1 METPQAPAA
10 TATQPAPPKQP
21 SAQSPAA
28 VTPFAA
34 APAAAAPPRSTPPAA
49 LDTAYTEAPAPQ
61 SRAAPADEET
71 AAPISTSATQQSS
84 LPVAWQQA
92 GLTERPRDPPAPA
105 PAVTPPTTDQAPVSP
120 HPADQPPSS
129 ALPEQK
135 KRPASELRDPSLEG
149 LLEAH
154 ACPAK
159 RHDSKKTNLC
169 AQLGIEASQQGLGR
183 IGGKLAGHIG
193 ENRYV
198 AGLAEDGR
206 SKCQSILCRAYLA
219 PGEPRIGKRAPSCGT
234 ATRARRSGTTS
245 SASSRPSDVLAK
257 SPKTIT
263 SVADLEGFES
273 LLPADQ
279 QKVRDLIVQHNEE
292 RGQRTPAAR
301 RAEKKT
307 RPPKKVGRAAT
318 KKSLDE
324 PKLLPPPRR
333 SGRTAPRSYD
343 DKAWEERSPSPPEE
357 GASLLLGLCAAE
369 SPAES
374 DSDSECSVSRAEASV
389 ADAVASLAAARAPQ
403 PALKLPPATLA
414 AAEEPR
420 PTRPRRRSAAYA
432 GADPAR
438 AARAG
443 AAAFEQAFAAIAARG
458 DLLFDSAPSGGS
470 SVAESSAAS

>member
-1 METPQAPAA
+1 MDRPPAPAKA
-10 TATQPAPPKQP
+10 TAPPLPAPLAAQPA
-21 SAQSPAA
+21 S
-28 VTPFAA
+28 VTPY
-34 APAAAAPPRSTPPAA
+34 AAAAAAAPRSTPPAA

-61 SRAAPADEET
+61 SRAAPADEEA

-159 RHDSKKTNLC
+159 RQDSKKTNLC

-219 PGEPRIGKRAPSCGT
+219 PGEPRIGKRAPSVRHGHSRKTKWYHIECIF
-234 ATRARRSGTTS
+234 ASFRRTCK
-245 SASSRPSDVLAK
+245 K
-257 SPKTIT
+257 SKTIT

-301 RAEKKT
+301 RAKP
-307 RPPKKVGRAAT
+307 RPPKKVAT
-318 KKSLDE
+318 KKRLDE
-324 PKLLPPPRR
+324 PRLLPPPRR

-374 DSDSECSVSRAEASV
+374 DSEDSECSVSRAEASV
-389 ADAVASLAAARAPQ
+389 ADAVSTLAAARAPQ

-414 AAEEPR
+414 AAGRAAADAAEAAVL
-420 PTRPRRRSAAYA
+420 AAYA
-432 GADPAR
+432 GADPSR

-443 AAAFEQAFAAIAARG
+443 AAAFEQAFSAIAARG

>member
-1 METPQAPAA
+1 MDRPPAPAMA
-10 TATQPAPPKQP
+10 TAPPLPAPLAAQPA
-21 SAQSPAA
+21 S
-28 VTPFAA
+28 VTPY
-34 APAAAAPPRSTPPAA
+34 AAAAAAAPRSTPPAA

-61 SRAAPADEET
+61 SRAAPADEEA

-105 PAVTPPTTDQAPVSP
+105 PAVTPPTTDQAPMSP

-219 PGEPRIGKRAPSCGT
+219 PGEPRIGKRAPSVRHGHSRKTKWYHIECIL
-234 ATRARRSGTTS
+234 ASFRRTCK
-245 SASSRPSDVLAK
+245 K
-257 SPKTIT
+257 SKTIT

-301 RAEKKT
+301 RAKP
-307 RPPKKVGRAAT
+307 RPPKKVAT
-318 KKSLDE
+318 KKRLDE
-324 PKLLPPPRR
+324 PRLLPPPRR

-374 DSDSECSVSRAEASV
+374 DSEDSECSVSRAEASV

-414 AAEEPR
+414 AAGRAAADAAEAAVL
-420 PTRPRRRSAAYA
+420 AAYA

-458 DLLFDSAPSGGS
+458 DLLFEPVSGGS
-470 SVAESSAAS
+470 SVADSSS

>member
-1 METPQAPAA
+1 METPNNAPA
-10 TATQPAPPKQP
+10 TAPAPPALLTQP
-21 SAQSPAA
+21 SEPLAS

-34 APAAAAPPRSTPPAA
+34 AAPRSTPPAA
-49 LDTAYTEAPAPQ
+49 LDTTYNE
-61 SRAAPADEET
+61 
-71 AAPISTSATQQSS
+71 ATQQSS

-219 PGEPRIGKRAPSCGT
+219 PGEPRIGKRAPSVRHGHSRKTKWYHIECIF
-234 ATRARRSGTTS
+234 ASFRRTCK
-245 SASSRPSDVLAK
+245 K
-257 SPKTIT
+257 SKTIT

-301 RAEKKT
+301 RAKP
-307 RPPKKVGRAAT
+307 RPPKKVAT
-318 KKSLDE
+318 KKRLDE
-324 PKLLPPPRR
+324 PRLLPPPRR

-374 DSDSECSVSRAEASV
+374 DSEDSECSVSRAEASV

-414 AAEEPR
+414 AAGRAAADAAEAAVL
-420 PTRPRRRSAAYA
+420 AAYA

>member
-34 APAAAAPPRSTPPAA
+34 APAAAAPARSTPPAA
-49 LDTAYTEAPAPQ
+49 LDTTYTE
-61 SRAAPADEET
+61 
-71 AAPISTSATQQSS
+71 ATQQSS

-105 PAVTPPTTDQAPVSP
+105 PAVTPPTTDQAPMSP

-169 AQLGIEASQQGLGR
+169 AQLGIEASQQSLGR
-183 IGGKLAGHIG
+183 VGGKLAGHIG

-219 PGEPRIGKRAPSCGT
+219 PGEPRIGKRAPSVRHGHSRKTKWYHIECIF
-234 ATRARRSGTTS
+234 ASFRRTCK
-245 SASSRPSDVLAK
+245 K
-257 SPKTIT
+257 SKTIT

-273 LLPADQ
+273 LLPSDQ

-318 KKSLDE
+318 KKLGPE
-324 PKLLPPPRR
+324 LPPPRR

-374 DSDSECSVSRAEASV
+374 DSESECSVSRAEASV

-414 AAEEPR
+414 GAGRAAADAAEAAVL
-420 PTRPRRRSAAYA
+420 AAYA

-443 AAAFEQAFAAIAARG
+443 AAAFEAAFSAIAARG
-458 DLLFDSAPSGGS
+458 DLLFDGAPSGGS

>member
-1 METPQAPAA
+1 
-10 TATQPAPPKQP
+10 
-21 SAQSPAA
+21 

-34 APAAAAPPRSTPPAA
+34 APRSTPPAA

-61 SRAAPADEET
+61 SRAAPAD
-71 AAPISTSATQQSS
+71 TSATQQSS

-105 PAVTPPTTDQAPVSP
+105 PAVTPPITDQAPMSP
-120 HPADQPPSS
+120 HPADRPPEG
-129 ALPEQK
+129 LPEQK

-169 AQLGIEASQQGLGR
+169 AQLGIEASQQSLGR
-183 IGGKLAGHIG
+183 VGGKLAGHIG

-219 PGEPRIGKRAPSCGT
+219 PGEPRIGKRAPSVRHGHSRKTKWYHIECIF
-234 ATRARRSGTTS
+234 ASFRRTCK
-245 SASSRPSDVLAK
+245 K
-257 SPKTIT
+257 SKTIT

-273 LLPADQ
+273 LLPSDQ

-324 PKLLPPPRR
+324 PRLLPPPRR

-357 GASLLLGLCAAE
+357 GASLLLGLCA

-374 DSDSECSVSRAEASV
+374 DSESECSVSRAEASV

-403 PALKLPPATLA
+403 PSIKLPPATLA
-414 AAEEPR
+414 AAGRAAADAAEAAVL
-420 PTRPRRRSAAYA
+420 AAYA

-443 AAAFEQAFAAIAARG
+443 AAAFEAAFSAIAARG
-458 DLLFDSAPSGGS
+458 DLLFDGAPSGGS
-470 SVAESSAAS
+470 SVAS

>member
-1 METPQAPAA
+1 MDRPPAPA
-10 TATQPAPPKQP
+10 TATAPPLPAPLAAQPA
-21 SAQSPAA
+21 S
-28 VTPFAA
+28 VTPY
-34 APAAAAPPRSTPPAA
+34 AAAAAAASRSTPPVA
-49 LDTAYTEAPAPQ
+49 LDTAYTEVPAPQ
-61 SRAAPADEET
+61 SRAAPADEEA

-105 PAVTPPTTDQAPVSP
+105 PAVTPPIVDQAPMSP

-169 AQLGIEASQQGLGR
+169 AQLGIEASQQSLGR
-183 IGGKLAGHIG
+183 VGGKLAGHIG

-219 PGEPRIGKRAPSCGT
+219 PGEPRIGKRAPSVRHGHSRKTKWYHIECIF
-234 ATRARRSGTTS
+234 ASFRRTCK
-245 SASSRPSDVLAK
+245 K
-257 SPKTIT
+257 SKTIT

-273 LLPADQ
+273 LLPSDQ

-318 KKSLDE
+318 KKLGPE
-324 PKLLPPPRR
+324 LPPPRR

-357 GASLLLGLCAAE
+357 GASLLLGLCA

-414 AAEEPR
+414 AAGRAAADAAEAAVL
-420 PTRPRRRSAAYA
+420 AAYA

-443 AAAFEQAFAAIAARG
+443 AAAFEQAFSAIAARG
-458 DLLFDSAPSGGS
+458 DLLFDGAPSGGS
-470 SVAESSAAS
+470 SVADSSS

>member
-1 METPQAPAA
+1 MDRPPASA
-10 TATQPAPPKQP
+10 TATAPPLPAPLAAQPA
-21 SAQSPAA
+21 S
-28 VTPFAA
+28 VTPY
-34 APAAAAPPRSTPPAA
+34 AAAAAAAPRSTPPAA

-61 SRAAPADEET
+61 SRAAPADEEA

-169 AQLGIEASQQGLGR
+169 AQLGIEASQQSLGR
-183 IGGKLAGHIG
+183 VGGKLAGHIG

-219 PGEPRIGKRAPSCGT
+219 PGEPRIGKRAPSVRHGHSRKTKWYHIECIF
-234 ATRARRSGTTS
+234 ASFRRTCK
-245 SASSRPSDVLAK
+245 K
-257 SPKTIT
+257 SKTIT

-273 LLPADQ
+273 LLPSDQ
-279 QKVRDLIVQHNEE
+279 QKVRDLIVQHNDE

-301 RAEKKT
+301 RAKP
-307 RPPKKVGRAAT
+307 RPPKKVGQAAT

-324 PKLLPPPRR
+324 PRLLPPPRR

-374 DSDSECSVSRAEASV
+374 DSEDSECSVSRAEASV

-414 AAEEPR
+414 AAGRAAADAAEAAVL
-420 PTRPRRRSAAYA
+420 AAYA

-443 AAAFEQAFAAIAARG
+443 AAAFEQAFSAIAARG
-458 DLLFDSAPSGGS
+458 DLLFDGAPSGGS
-470 SVAESSAAS
+470 SVADSSS

>member
-1 METPQAPAA
+1 M
-10 TATQPAPPKQP
+10 
-21 SAQSPAA
+21 
-28 VTPFAA
+28 
-34 APAAAAPPRSTPPAA
+34 
-49 LDTAYTEAPAPQ
+49 
-61 SRAAPADEET
+61 
-71 AAPISTSATQQSS
+71 
-84 LPVAWQQA
+84 
-92 GLTERPRDPPAPA
+92 
-105 PAVTPPTTDQAPVSP
+105 
-120 HPADQPPSS
+120 
-129 ALPEQK
+129 
-135 KRPASELRDPSLEG
+135 RDPSLEG

-159 RHDSKKTNLC
+159 RQDSKKTNVC

-219 PGEPRIGKRAPSCGT
+219 PGEPRIGKRAPSVRHGHSRKTKWYHIECIF
-234 ATRARRSGTTS
+234 ASFRRTCK
-245 SASSRPSDVLAK
+245 K
-257 SPKTIT
+257 SKTIT

-301 RAEKKT
+301 RAKP
-307 RPPKKVGRAAT
+307 RPPKKVAT
-318 KKSLDE
+318 KKRLDE
-324 PKLLPPPRR
+324 PRLLPPPRR

-374 DSDSECSVSRAEASV
+374 DSEDSECSVSRAEASV

-414 AAEEPR
+414 AAGRAAADAAEAAVL
-420 PTRPRRRSAAYA
+420 AAYA

>member
-49 LDTAYTEAPAPQ
+49 LDTTYTE
-61 SRAAPADEET
+61 
-71 AAPISTSATQQSS
+71 ATQQSS

-105 PAVTPPTTDQAPVSP
+105 PAVTPPIVDQAPMSP

-169 AQLGIEASQQGLGR
+169 AQLGIEASQQSLGR
-183 IGGKLAGHIG
+183 VGGKLAGHIG

-219 PGEPRIGKRAPSCGT
+219 PGEPRIGKRAPSVRHGHSRKTKWYHIECIF
-234 ATRARRSGTTS
+234 ASFRRTCK
-245 SASSRPSDVLAK
+245 K
-257 SPKTIT
+257 SKTIT

-273 LLPADQ
+273 LLPSDQ

-357 GASLLLGLCAAE
+357 GASLLLGLCA
-369 SPAES
+369 SPVES
-374 DSDSECSVSRAEASV
+374 DSEDSDCSVSRAEASL
-389 ADAVASLAAARAPQ
+389 ADAVSTLAAARAPQ

-414 AAEEPR
+414 AAGRAAADAAEAAML
-420 PTRPRRRSAAYA
+420 AAYA
-432 GADPAR
+432 GADPSR

-443 AAAFEQAFAAIAARG
+443 AAAFEQAFSAIAARG
-458 DLLFDSAPSGGS
+458 DLLFDGAPSGGS

>member
-1 METPQAPAA
+1 MDRPPAPA
-10 TATQPAPPKQP
+10 TATAPPLPAPLAAQPA
-21 SAQSPAA
+21 S
-28 VTPFAA
+28 VTPY
-34 APAAAAPPRSTPPAA
+34 AAAAAAAPRSTPPAA

-61 SRAAPADEET
+61 SRAAPADEEA

-219 PGEPRIGKRAPSCGT
+219 PGEPRIGKRAPSVRHGHSRKTKWYHIECIF
-234 ATRARRSGTTS
+234 ASFRRTCK
-245 SASSRPSDVLAK
+245 K
-257 SPKTIT
+257 SKTIT

-301 RAEKKT
+301 RAKP
-307 RPPKKVGRAAT
+307 RPPKKVAT
-318 KKSLDE
+318 KKRLDE
-324 PKLLPPPRR
+324 PRLLPPPRR

-374 DSDSECSVSRAEASV
+374 DSEDSECSVSRAEASV

-414 AAEEPR
+414 AAGRAAADAAEAAVL
-420 PTRPRRRSAAYA
+420 AAYA
-432 GADPAR
+432 GADPSR

-443 AAAFEQAFAAIAARG
+443 AAAFEQAFSAIAARG

>member
-49 LDTAYTEAPAPQ
+49 LDTTYTE
-61 SRAAPADEET
+61 
-71 AAPISTSATQQSS
+71 ATQQSS

-105 PAVTPPTTDQAPVSP
+105 PAVTPPTTDQAPPMSP

-169 AQLGIEASQQGLGR
+169 AQLGIEASQQSLGR
-183 IGGKLAGHIG
+183 VGGKLAGHIG

-219 PGEPRIGKRAPSCGT
+219 PGEPRIGKRAPSVRHGHSRKTKWYHIECIF
-234 ATRARRSGTTS
+234 ASFRRTCK
-245 SASSRPSDVLAK
+245 K
-257 SPKTIT
+257 SKTIT

-273 LLPADQ
+273 LLPSDQ

-318 KKSLDE
+318 KKLGPE
-324 PKLLPPPRR
+324 LPPPRR

-357 GASLLLGLCAAE
+357 GASLLLGLCA

-414 AAEEPR
+414 AAGRAAADATEAAIL
-420 PTRPRRRSAAYA
+420 SAFA

-443 AAAFEQAFAAIAARG
+443 AAAFEQAFSAIAARG
-458 DLLFDSAPSGGS
+458 DLLFDSPSGGS
-470 SVAESSAAS
+470 SVADSSS

>member
-49 LDTAYTEAPAPQ
+49 LDTTYTE
-61 SRAAPADEET
+61 
-71 AAPISTSATQQSS
+71 ATQQSS

-169 AQLGIEASQQGLGR
+169 AQLGIEASQQSLGR
-183 IGGKLAGHIG
+183 VGGKLAGHIG

-219 PGEPRIGKRAPSCGT
+219 PGEPRIGKRAPSVRHGHSRKTKWYHIECIF
-234 ATRARRSGTTS
+234 ASFRRTCK
-245 SASSRPSDVLAK
+245 K
-257 SPKTIT
+257 SKTIT

-273 LLPADQ
+273 LLPSDQ

-357 GASLLLGLCAAE
+357 GASLLLGLCA
-369 SPAES
+369 SPVES
-374 DSDSECSVSRAEASV
+374 DSEDSDCSVSRAEASL
-389 ADAVASLAAARAPQ
+389 ADAVSTLAAARAPQ

-414 AAEEPR
+414 AAGRAAADAAE
-420 PTRPRRRSAAYA
+420 AAMLVAYA
-432 GADPAR
+432 GADPSR

-443 AAAFEQAFAAIAARG
+443 AAAFEQAFSAIAARG
-458 DLLFDSAPSGGS
+458 DLLFDGAPSGGS

>member
-1 METPQAPAA
+1 MDRPPAPTA
-10 TATQPAPPKQP
+10 TAPPLPAPLAAQPA
-21 SAQSPAA
+21 S
-28 VTPFAA
+28 VTPY
-34 APAAAAPPRSTPPAA
+34 AAAAAAAPRSTPPAA

-61 SRAAPADEET
+61 SRAAPADEEA

-219 PGEPRIGKRAPSCGT
+219 PGEPRIGKRAPSVRHGHSRKTKWYHIECIF
-234 ATRARRSGTTS
+234 ASFRRTCK
-245 SASSRPSDVLAK
+245 K
-257 SPKTIT
+257 SKTIT
-263 SVADLEGFES
+263 SVGDLEGFES

-301 RAEKKT
+301 RAKP
-307 RPPKKVGRAAT
+307 RPPKKVAT
-318 KKSLDE
+318 KKRLDE
-324 PKLLPPPRR
+324 PRLLPPPRR

-374 DSDSECSVSRAEASV
+374 DSEDSECSVSRAEASV

-403 PALKLPPATLA
+403 PSIKLPPATLA
-414 AAEEPR
+414 AAGRAAADAAEAAVL
-420 PTRPRRRSAAYA
+420 AAYA

>member
-1 METPQAPAA
+1 METPQAAAA
-10 TATQPAPPKQP
+10 TPAPPAPPTQP
-21 SAQSPAA
+21 SAISAA
-28 VTPFAA
+28 VTPI
-34 APAAAAPPRSTPPAA
+34 AAAASRSTPPAA
-49 LDTAYTEAPAPQ
+49 LDTAHTEAPAVT
-61 SRAAPADEET
+61 PAI
-71 AAPISTSATQQSS
+71 AAPISASAATQQSS

-105 PAVTPPTTDQAPVSP
+105 PAVTPPTTDQAPISQ

-169 AQLGIEASQQGLGR
+169 AQLGIEASQQSLGR
-183 IGGKLAGHIG
+183 VGGKLAGHIG

-219 PGEPRIGKRAPSCGT
+219 PGEPRIGKRAPSVRHGHSRKTKWYHIECIF
-234 ATRARRSGTTS
+234 ASFRRTCK
-245 SASSRPSDVLAK
+245 K
-257 SPKTIT
+257 SKTIT

-273 LLPADQ
+273 LLPTDQ

-318 KKSLDE
+318 KKLGPE
-324 PKLLPPPRR
+324 LPPPRR

-343 DKAWEERSPSPPEE
+343 DKAWEGRSPSPPEE
-357 GASLLLGLCAAE
+357 GASLLLGLCA
-369 SPAES
+369 SPMES
-374 DSDSECSVSRAEASV
+374 DSEDSECSVSRAEASV

-414 AAEEPR
+414 AAGRAAADAAEA
-420 PTRPRRRSAAYA
+420 SVLAAYA

-443 AAAFEQAFAAIAARG
+443 AAAFEQAFSAIAARG
-458 DLLFDSAPSGGS
+458 DLLFDSPSGSS
-470 SVAESSAAS
+470 SVADSSS

>member
-1 METPQAPAA
+1 MDRPPAPA
-10 TATQPAPPKQP
+10 TATAPPLPAPLAAQPA
-21 SAQSPAA
+21 S
-28 VTPFAA
+28 VTPY
-34 APAAAAPPRSTPPAA
+34 AAAAAAAPRSTPPAA

-61 SRAAPADEET
+61 SRAAPADEEA

-219 PGEPRIGKRAPSCGT
+219 PGEPRIGKRAPSVRHGHSRKTKWYHIECIF
-234 ATRARRSGTTS
+234 ASFRRTCK
-245 SASSRPSDVLAK
+245 K
-257 SPKTIT
+257 SKTIT

-301 RAEKKT
+301 RAKT
-307 RPPKKVGRAAT
+307 RPPKKVAT
-318 KKSLDE
+318 KKRLDE
-324 PKLLPPPRR
+324 PRLLPPPRR

-374 DSDSECSVSRAEASV
+374 DSEDSECSVSRAEASV

-414 AAEEPR
+414 AAGRAAADAAEAAVL
-420 PTRPRRRSAAYA
+420 AAYA

-443 AAAFEQAFAAIAARG
+443 AAAFEQAFAAIAAPRRPVVRQRAVRWF
-458 DLLFDSAPSGGS
+458 LSCADSAS
-470 SVAESSAAS
+470 

>member
-1 METPQAPAA
+1 MDRPPAPA
-10 TATQPAPPKQP
+10 TATAPAIPAPLAAQPA
-21 SAQSPAA
+21 S
-28 VTPFAA
+28 VTPY
-34 APAAAAPPRSTPPAA
+34 AAAAAAASRSTPPVA
-49 LDTAYTEAPAPQ
+49 LDTAYTEAPAVT
-61 SRAAPADEET
+61 PAI
-71 AAPISTSATQQSS
+71 AAPISASATQQSS

-105 PAVTPPTTDQAPVSP
+105 PAVTPPTTDQAPMSP
-120 HPADQPPSS
+120 HPADRPPSS

-169 AQLGIEASQQGLGR
+169 AQLGIEASQQSLGR
-183 IGGKLAGHIG
+183 VGGKLAGHIG

-219 PGEPRIGKRAPSCGT
+219 PGEPRIGKRAPSVRHGHSRKTKWYHIECIF
-234 ATRARRSGTTS
+234 ASFRRTCK
-245 SASSRPSDVLAK
+245 K
-257 SPKTIT
+257 SKTIT

-273 LLPADQ
+273 LLPSDQ

-318 KKSLDE
+318 KKLGPE
-324 PKLLPPPRR
+324 LPPPRR

-357 GASLLLGLCAAE
+357 GASLLLGLCA

-414 AAEEPR
+414 AAGRAAADATEAAVL
-420 PTRPRRRSAAYA
+420 AAYA

-443 AAAFEQAFAAIAARG
+443 AAAFEAAFSAIAARG
-458 DLLFDSAPSGGS
+458 DLLFDSPSGGS
-470 SVAESSAAS
+470 SVADSSS

>member
-1 METPQAPAA
+1 MRHGHSRKTKWYHIECI
-10 TATQPAPPKQP
+10 
-21 SAQSPAA
+21 
-28 VTPFAA
+28 FASF
-34 APAAAAPPRSTPPAA
+34 RRTC
-49 LDTAYTEAPAPQ
+49 
-61 SRAAPADEET
+61 
-71 AAPISTSATQQSS
+71 
-84 LPVAWQQA
+84 
-92 GLTERPRDPPAPA
+92 
-105 PAVTPPTTDQAPVSP
+105 
-120 HPADQPPSS
+120 
-129 ALPEQK
+129 K
-135 KRPASELRDPSLEG
+135 KS
-149 LLEAH
+149 
-154 ACPAK
+154 
-159 RHDSKKTNLC
+159 
-169 AQLGIEASQQGLGR
+169 
-183 IGGKLAGHIG
+183 
-193 ENRYV
+193 
-198 AGLAEDGR
+198 
-206 SKCQSILCRAYLA
+206 
-219 PGEPRIGKRAPSCGT
+219 
-234 ATRARRSGTTS
+234 
-245 SASSRPSDVLAK
+245 
-257 SPKTIT
+257 KTIT

-301 RAEKKT
+301 RAKP
-307 RPPKKVGRAAT
+307 RPPKKVAT
-318 KKSLDE
+318 KKRLDE
-324 PKLLPPPRR
+324 PRLLPPPRR

-374 DSDSECSVSRAEASV
+374 DSEDSECSVSRAEASV

-414 AAEEPR
+414 AAGRAAADAAEAAVL
-420 PTRPRRRSAAYA
+420 AAYA